1 MNKNV
6 YKSEKDYMKR
16 KQKLYQDKLNII
28 LSDIEQF
35 YQIRLSRKQ
44 FLIRYFQYLLEF
56 NERQLKGDIS
66 PFFYEMV
73 DYFKEFNIKYLFPKQ
88 IWTFD
93 VAKSFINS
101 LYNVSDSDI
110 INIFIMLNLI
120 LEGKLNYS
128 SESVLRVL
136 PYEGGNVKFPFEYDY
151 VVGFNFQGFLKLV
164 IQVIPK
170 LFPILNGEGK
180 LTHFEFRHLIIL
192 VGLGPENQKNSI
204 GYYEIDKYF
213 RNQQTSPNFFANMKL
228 VKEQIKDE
236 KLSHATKI
244 GEKPK
249 SWKDLLLPRKFES
262 IFLDSQDYVYNEQL
276 KRWIP
281 VSTQIILN
289 NKMARINQFSSNHFL
304 IQKYSQ
310 QPSAFQ
316 LFKIIQ
322 NIPNYKVNLT
332 NEQQEIISYNG
343 DGLVIG
349 RSGTGKTT
357 CALLRLFTTDILFK
371 IRSKLDQIGNQTTA
385 IQLNQQQKD
394 CQLKTIFVTASPLL
408 ACQVKRLYDKL
419 VQNIQDV
426 INNKKMRQQSNQ
438 ANTQEQND
446 QEGLDQSTFQII
458 DAIKNDQEQQECQQ
472 LNEEVEVDDQDI
484 DEYEK
489 EMGKFLKFSDV
500 NQFPI
505 FVTLRKFLF
514 LVDTSLINSFFAIFG
529 HKQDKSSQW
538 HNEQFGQMKLS
549 QNNNEVIEKKLEQ
562 INQKL
567 MDEIDNSDYIQT
579 KMHEVT
585 QDVFVR
591 IFWPKILATIK
602 LERSVSK
609 CFDPIYVWSEI
620 CTKIKGHETSHEYP
634 DRYMNYDNYYYMQGQ
649 SEEECSFVYEAFQ
662 IYEQLKYQ
670 LGYYDLLDLVNHINQ
685 ELAFGDDVIE
695 NVHYLLLDE
704 LQDVPRAVLILL
716 DQLTELGLFCCGDNA
731 QNIAKGIGYKFFE
744 VQNCL
749 LSYRNSKKKVHRN
762 LKIFD
767 LSVNFRSHNNI
778 LQLANSVI
786 RMIEILFPYKIDKLK
801 KETSNLNGPKPIIIK
816 SDDVNHLLSNL
827 CDFFSNDQLIV
838 EFGCNQV
845 IIVKDQ
851 ESKTKL
857 PIELQNILCLTIYEA
872 KGLEFDDVILF
883 NFFHDSTA
891 SIKDW
896 ESLNDLEPQAE
907 YLKKADYE
915 KFITNHQ
922 TEIIASSEQKNNN
935 ELVEVWQ
942 LKHKNMKEYQQI
954 SIDLC
959 QELKQLYVAI
969 TRPKQRLIIFDQSL
983 EKRRIIQNIW
993 TKLNAVKV
1001 VDSQGQQKDIKFQLQ
1016 LQNNNKE
1023 NWKQQ
1028 GFKMFRMNNYD
1039 QAAKC
1044 FKFAQEKQLEQK
1056 SIAYYLVVNNAHI
1069 ANNHQQFL
1077 QAAKIFEEIGL
1088 LPRAAQCY
1096 FTAKE
1101 FQKAQE
1107 LYEQLGQINEMA
1119 ESAFFAKNYEKAAQ
1133 AFEILGD
1140 LRRSIDCYC
1149 LSKEWDKVIM
1159 MLNKYK
1165 NEFSNSERQAFL
1177 NSFFPNYLQNLAQE
1191 IQIQGAEQIDCTQEF
1206 QEINQE
1212 DKSVLNQSESFVIQN
1227 SILDES
1233 ENQQD
1238 SQVGPRQIINQSKVE
1253 SSQEILNF
1261 EDNEQSQSFQI
1272 ENESQQNM
1280 DHLSIFDPEDEWL
1293 KLDQKSLIK
1302 SMSSKISHQSEFSNI
1317 VLLNQPA
1324 QVSLLTSKNNPSISN
1339 KILQELIQKFQL
1351 FSNEFKNHLVSQ
1363 KYQSVQLSN
1372 RKDDDKEF
1380 DHIINFVYDLDNI
1393 DIDSI
1398 YMILDL
1404 LEDFK
1409 SYKLCIYLCNHF
1421 KLASYLG
1428 RYLVSLVSSYSTLP
1442 KTKALVLI
1450 QMITMGSQRRNLLE
1464 QSAISQIA
1472 INNILETINPIFL
1485 TFKNEEELSLNN
1497 SLGLSCYQQLIGL
1510 GFWKT
1515 FVYQLNFKH
1524 SIDLC
1529 MSFNNFSDGI
1539 EIFNKI
1545 QLHRKTE
1552 LSEEDQFKLKK
1563 IQYYQ
1568 QIRLIQGQQ
1577 DRASDF
1583 AKELD
1588 NVFQLTKNYYT
1599 NKKQVLEEVDLNQ
1612 LIVNANIYK
1621 KGLSFNQQLKQI
1633 EAVILSFDILKL
1645 RVDCSDEI
1653 FIGLFEIVEYFHN
1666 SLISFE
1672 NQENIKEALLF
1683 CYGFSIP
1690 QGEIMSHYSHS
1701 LLIHISSKIIKQVVK
1716 DYNNKEESQKQN
1728 SSLIFVDIGYEYI
1741 SIPFEQAIELIKN
1754 TFSLKIQL
1762 ILNNKSKKSME
1773 YYQVNDDDSFSVSS
1787 QEDWE
1792 DTLAELL
1799 VFLML
1804 EQSNKRF
1811 QSKTPQNQR
1820 KEEQKKLH
1828 PLSIYYS
1835 KQTESQEYSIIDSE
1849 PSQILQL
1856 IQRIILKNNLRITN
1870 TPNYIKQM
1878 IREISLN
1885 LIIQNK
1891 NSKDNYHSAMIRAI
1905 NLLNLTDQ
1913 LSFAVLILQKQK
1925 KGNEAYLK
1933 YIEFLEC
1940 QNFGIIEDAIG
1951 CFLDYSQYV
1960 LDRFYLDEQLS
1971 HLIRIGLN
1979 ILISLLS
1986 NSQEKLTIIKA
1997 YKEYLNNIQNVE
2009 EQNCKLEIGVFQL
2022 KNQELIEEYL
2032 QLIFEFYQSCCSK
2045 YYQDQIL
2052 QFLMVFAIN
2061 LLNIQQIK
2069 TIKSIIEFIKE
2080 NKQLKTLQRLQ
2091 DLLVK
2096 ETSKNK
2102 QEIQHKKHIMSTLT
2116 NQLDEDI
2123 VEVNVVNIKS
2133 EQQLDECYDK
2143 CIQVWNNYQSDT
2155 DKKVISIR
2163 DLITKWKGFRKDHK
2177 TYLSELIKRNLL
2189 FKRSL
2194 QYFRIGDKR
2203 SSGLILCQT
2212 LKDLN
2217 RYMKYNNSNF
2227 NDNLQQSVVL
2237 QRQLLKARQNFV
2249 NSLDVHLINSF
2260 LNDLGEQMKLLMQ
2273 GNDIHKKVKQ
2283 LEMDLKGWEQN
2294 DEERQIEEKMME
2306 LNRQLIVEKWRNL
2319 KAGIK
2324 VQSKQQN
2331 QNLQPK
2337 AKKDQ
2342 LSTIQEV
2349 VEEV

>member
-6 YKSEKDYMKR
+6 QKSKDYMKR
-16 KQKLYQDKLNII
+16 KQKIYQDKLNAI
-28 LSDIEQF
+28 LSDINQF
-35 YQIRLSRKQ
+35 YHISLSRKQ

-56 NERQLKGDIS
+56 NERQLKGDVS
-66 PFFYEMV
+66 PFFYEMI
-73 DYFKEFNIKYLFPKQ
+73 DYFKEFNIKHFFPKQ
-88 IWTFD
+88 IWQFD

-101 LYNVSDSDI
+101 LYNVSEPDI

-120 LEGKLNYS
+120 LQGKFNYS
-128 SESVLRVL
+128 SESIIRVL
-136 PYEGGNVKFPFEYDY
+136 PYEGGSVKFPFEYNFI
-151 VVGFNFQGFLKLV
+151 VGFNFQSFLKLV
-164 IQVIPK
+164 IQVTPR
-170 LFPILNGEGK
+170 LFPILNDEGK
-180 LTHFEFRHLIIL
+180 LKHFEFQHLIIL

-213 RNQQTSPNFFANMKL
+213 RNQQTSPNFFSNMKL
-228 VKEQIKDE
+228 VKEKIADQKIT
-236 KLSHATKI
+236 HATKI
-244 GEKPK
+244 GENPK
-249 SWKDLLLPRKFES
+249 SWKDLLLPRTFEP
-262 IFLDSQDYVYNEQL
+262 ILIDSQDYVYNEQF
-276 KRWIP
+276 KRWIS
-281 VSTQIILN
+281 VSTQTILN
-289 NKMARINQFSSNHFL
+289 NKMARINQFSHNHFL

-322 NIPNYKVNLT
+322 NIPNYQVNLT

-357 CALLRLFTTDILFK
+357 CALLRLFTTDVLFK
-371 IRSKLDQIGNQTTA
+371 IRSKLDQINNQTTD
-385 IQLNQQQKD
+385 IQLNQLQKD

-408 ACQVKRLYDKL
+408 ACQVKRLYEKL
-419 VQNIQDV
+419 VQNIQDA
-426 INNKKMRQQSNQ
+426 INNKKKRQQNNQ
-438 ANTQEQND
+438 TKVQEQND

-472 LNEEVEVDDQDI
+472 LNEEEEVDDQEI

-514 LVDTSLINSFFAIFG
+514 LVDASLINSFFAIFG
-529 HKQDKSSQW
+529 HKQDRSSQW

-549 QNNNEVIEKKLEQ
+549 QNNEVIEKKLEQ

-591 IFWPKILATIK
+591 VFWPKILETIK
-602 LERSVSK
+602 LQSPLSK
-609 CFDPIYVWSEI
+609 CSDPIYIWSEI
-620 CTKIKGHETSHEYP
+620 CTKIKGHETSHEYI
-634 DRYMNYDNYYYMQGQ
+634 DRYLSYENYYYMQGSQ
-649 SEEECSFVYEAFQ
+649 EDVCSFVYEAFQ

-749 LSYRNSKKKVHRN
+749 LSYRNNKKKVYRN

-827 CDFFSNDQLIV
+827 FCDFFSNDQLIV

-845 IIVKDQ
+845 IIVKHQ

-896 ESLNDLEPQAE
+896 ESLNDLDPYAE
-907 YLKKADYE
+907 YLKKSDYE
-915 KFITNHQ
+915 QYITNHQ
-922 TEIIASSEQKNNN
+922 TEVIASSEQKNNN

-942 LKHKNMKEYQQI
+942 LKQKNFKDYQQV

-1001 VDSQGQQKDIKFQLQ
+1001 VDSQGQPKDIKFQLQ
-1016 LQNNNKE
+1016 LQKNNKE
-1023 NWKQQ
+1023 TWKQQ

-1044 FKFAQEKQLEQK
+1044 FKFAEEKQLEQK
-1056 SIAYYLVVNNAHI
+1056 SIAYNLVVNNAHI

-1096 FTAKE
+1096 FTAKQ
-1101 FQKAQE
+1101 FKKAQE

-1119 ESAFFAKNYEKAAQ
+1119 ESAFFAQNYQKAAQ
-1133 AFEILGD
+1133 TFEILGD

-1149 LSKEWDKVIM
+1149 LSKEWDKVVM

-1165 NEFSNSERQAFL
+1165 NEFNHQERQAFL

-1191 IQIQGAEQIDCTQEF
+1191 IQDQGAEQIDCTQEF

-1212 DKSVLNQSESFVIQN
+1212 EKSGLNQSESFVIQN
-1227 SILDES
+1227 SILNES

-1238 SQVGPRQIINQSKVE
+1238 SQGELSQIINQIKVE
-1253 SSQEILNF
+1253 SSHEILNL

-1293 KLDQKSLIK
+1293 KQDQKSLIK

-1324 QVSLLTSKNNPSISN
+1324 QVSLLSSKNNAFVSN

-1351 FSNEFKNHLVSQ
+1351 FSDEFKNHLVSQ
-1363 KYQSVQLSN
+1363 KYQSIQLSN

-1398 YMILDL
+1398 YMILDI
-1404 LEDFK
+1404 LEEFK
-1409 SYKLCIYLCNHF
+1409 SYKLCIQLCNHF

-1442 KTKALVLI
+1442 KKKAQVFI
-1450 QMITMGSQRRNLLE
+1450 QMITMGSQRRILLE

-1485 TFKNEEELSLNN
+1485 TFKNEEELNLNN

-1529 MSFNNFSDGI
+1529 LSFNNFIDGI

-1545 QLHRKTE
+1545 QQHRKQQ
-1552 LSEEDQFKLKK
+1552 LSEDDQLQLRK

-1577 DRASDF
+1577 DKAQDF

-1588 NVFQLTKNYYT
+1588 NIFQLTKNYYA

-1612 LIVNANIYK
+1612 LIINANIHK
-1621 KGLSFNQQLKQI
+1621 KGLNLNEKLKQI
-1633 EAVILSFDILKL
+1633 EAIILSFDILKL
-1645 RVDCSDEI
+1645 RFDCSDEI

-1666 SLISFE
+1666 SLLSYE

-1690 QGEIMSHYSHS
+1690 QGQIMSHYSHS
-1701 LLIHISSKIIKQVVK
+1701 LLIHISSKIIKHVVK
-1716 DYNNKEESQKQN
+1716 DYNNKEDTQRSN

-1741 SIPFEQAIELIKN
+1741 SIPFEQAIELIKS

-1773 YYQVNDDDSFSVSS
+1773 YYQVNYDDSFSVSS

-1804 EQSNKRF
+1804 DQSNKRF
-1811 QSKTPQNQR
+1811 QSKLPQNQK

-1856 IQRIILKNNLRITN
+1856 IQRIILKNNIRFTN

-1885 LIIQNK
+1885 LILQNK
-1891 NSKDNYHSAMIRAI
+1891 NSKDNYHSAMIMAI
-1905 NLLNLTDQ
+1905 NLLHLTDQ
-1913 LSFAVLILQKQK
+1913 LSFAVLILQNQK

-1933 YIEFLEC
+1933 YMEFLEC
-1940 QNFGIIEDAIG
+1940 QNFGIIEDTIG

-1960 LDRFYLDEQLS
+1960 IDRFYLDEQLN

-1986 NSQEKLTIIKA
+1986 NSQEKLTIIKV
-1997 YKEYLNNIQNVE
+1997 YKEYLNNIENVD

-2022 KNQELIEEYL
+2022 KNQPLIEEYL
-2032 QLIFEFYQSCCSK
+2032 YLIFEFYQSCCSK
-2045 YYQDQIL
+2045 YYQEKIL

-2069 TIKSIIEFIKE
+2069 TIKTIIEFIKE
-2080 NKQLKTLQRLQ
+2080 NKQLKTSQRLL

-2096 ETSKNK
+2096 EISKNK
-2102 QEIQHKKHIMSTLT
+2102 QEVQHKKHIMSTLT
-2116 NQLDEDI
+2116 NLLDEDI
-2123 VEVNVVNIKS
+2123 IEINIVNKKS
-2133 EQQLDECYDK
+2133 QQQLDECYDK
-2143 CIQVWNNYQSDT
+2143 CIQVWNNYQSEA
-2155 DKKVISIR
+2155 DKKVNSIR
-2163 DLITKWKGFRKDHK
+2163 DLVKKWKGFRKDHK
-2177 TYLSELIKRNLL
+2177 IYLTESIKRNLL
-2189 FKRSL
+2189 FNRSL
-2194 QYFRIGDKR
+2194 QYFRIGDER
-2203 SSGLILCQT
+2203 QSNINLCQT

-2217 RYMKYNNSNF
+2217 KYMKQNNSNF
-2227 NDNLQQSVVL
+2227 NENLQQSVAL

-2249 NSLDVHLINSF
+2249 NSLDVRLLNSF
-2260 LNDLGEQMKLLMQ
+2260 LNDLGEEMKLLMKGQ
-2273 GNDIHKKVKQ
+2273 DIHKKVKQ

-2294 DEERQIEEKMME
+2294 DEERQIDEKMME

-2324 VQSKQQN
+2324 VWSKQQN
-2331 QNLQPK
+2331 SQLHPRG
-2337 AKKDQ
+2337 KKDQ